1 MSGLLLRTILKAE
14 VLGKHGSSKS
24 PMEAVKLK
32 DQRQQQR
39 DWRAGLRDDI

>member
-14 VLGKHGSSKS
+14 FLGKHVSKL

-32 DQRQQQR
+32 DPWQQQR
-39 DWRAGLRDDI
+39 DWRAGLRDDT